1 MDGGNLRHIYYGEGQ
16 HPIPHDHLAWNPDGP
31 ESREGGPRTSP
42 SRGQCCLKRVP
53 HAIWGPVLNERK
65 HAVWLPTFLERYDP
79 DTIRYHLTVN
89 MPELHDTD
97 FTWREYVDKVNN
109 ELIGTYA
116 NYVNRVLTLVARAS
130 DAGSNP
136 LKGLPGLEG
145 YPEFRT
151 FIEGKISGSMES
163 MERQRFKEALRKVR
177 TRSKRETA
185 SFKGPNHGSTSNPIS
200 HLTERRPSNPYQP
213 HGTASG
219 CSRYSLIHSCH
230 SSPRGYGG

>member
-1 MDGGNLRHIYYGEGQ
+1 MVDGRWEPPSHLLHGEGQ
-16 HPIPHDHLAWNPDGP
+16 HPIPHDHLVWNLMALNRG
-31 ESREGGPRTSP
+31 REDHERLHLEDNVASNEYLMLSGDQFSTS
-42 SRGQCCLKRVP
+42 
-53 HAIWGPVLNERK
+53 RK
-65 HAVWLPTFLERYDP
+65 HAVWLPTFLERYDGHHQVP
-79 DTIRYHLTVN
+79 LDGEHADS
-89 MPELHDTD
+89 MTD

-130 DAGSNP
+130 DAGSN
-136 LKGLPGLEG
+136 LSWALGLEG

-163 MERQRFKEALRKVR
+163 MERQRFKEALRKVMDIAQEGNGFLQR
-177 TRSKRETA
+177 AEPWKYLKSDLPSDRE
-185 SFKGPNHGSTSNPIS
+185 K
-200 HLTERRPSNPYQP
+200 PSNPYQP